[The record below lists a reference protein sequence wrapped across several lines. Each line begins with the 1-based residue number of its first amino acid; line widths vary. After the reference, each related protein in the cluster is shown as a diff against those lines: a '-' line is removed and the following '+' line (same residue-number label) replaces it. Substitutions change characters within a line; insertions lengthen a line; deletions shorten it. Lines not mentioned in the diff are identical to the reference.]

1 MTCLWG
7 VFESGWR
14 AASPLPYPLLLISLQ
29 KNSIKVWSSFLVLN
43 SPFWKG
49 HIIMPMGI
57 TWPFKTLERNSEHNQ
72 KILSTC
78 SDEPSNDI
86 LGLLDRYGYP
96 WKKTKKNMHLWSFF
110 WQKKI
115 QNSTFLQIGAWNFYG
130 RVLWYVESD
139 GVILIKVL
147 WLIGDVS
154 PFFQKK
160 ANLLRCVTFDGYN

>member
-29 KNSIKVWSSFLVLN
+29 KHSIKVWSSFLVLN

-86 LGLLDRYGYP
+86 LGLLDRYGYS
-96 WKKTKKNMHLWSFF
+96 WKKNKKKHASVIFLLAKNTKFHIFADRRLKP
-110 WQKKI
+110 
-115 QNSTFLQIGAWNFYG
+115 LQ
-130 RVLWYVESD
+130 
-139 GVILIKVL
+139 
-147 WLIGDVS
+147 
-154 PFFQKK
+154 
-160 ANLLRCVTFDGYN
+160 